1 MNIGIIF
8 AGGTGSR
15 MHSKDK
21 PKQFLEIFG
30 KPVIIHTLEKFEE
43 CQDIDAIVISCLSDW
58 IPHMTELAEK
68 YHITKVRKIVSG
80 DSTGQL
86 SIFRGLE
93 AAEEIADENAVVL
106 IHDGVRPFITGKLL
120 SENIRCV
127 MKHGSAITTGKVT
140 ETIITVDELSRITTV
155 PRRKDSRVAKA
166 PQSFFLKDIIGV
178 HRKAMAEGFTNFIDS
193 CTMMNYYGHDLFL
206 TDGPSQNIKITTPED
221 FYLMRAIMES
231 RENEQLYGID
241 SQEDTL

>member
-30 KPVIIHTLEKFEE
+30 KPVIIHTLEKFQE
-43 CQDIDAIVISCLSDW
+43 CADIDAIVVSCLAEW
-58 IPHMTELAEK
+58 IPHMETLAEK
-68 YHITKVRKIVSG
+68 YHITKIRKIVSG
-80 DSTGQL
+80 DKTGQL
-86 SIFRGLE
+86 SICRGLE
-93 AAEEIADENAVVL
+93 AAEEFADDASVVL
-106 IHDGVRPFITGKLL
+106 IHDGVRPFITGHLL
-120 SENIRCV
+120 SENIRSV
-127 MKHGSAITTGKVT
+127 RKHGSAITTGKVT
-140 ETIITVDELSRITTV
+140 ETIITVDELNRITTV

-166 PQSFFLKDIIGV
+166 PQSFYLRDILAA
-178 HRKAMAEGFTNFIDS
+178 HRQALSEGYDNFIDS

-206 TDGPSQNIKITTPED
+206 VDGPSQNIKITTPED

-231 RENEQLYGID
+231 REDKQLYGID
-241 SQEDTL
+241 SQETEE